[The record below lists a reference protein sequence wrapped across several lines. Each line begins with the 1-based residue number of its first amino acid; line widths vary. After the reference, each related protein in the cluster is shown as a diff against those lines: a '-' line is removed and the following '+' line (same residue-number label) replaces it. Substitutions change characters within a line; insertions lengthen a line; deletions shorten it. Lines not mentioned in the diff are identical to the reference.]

1 MRNSSFLGLVRNVL
15 LGLGNLI
22 LPESNFPLQNVKTR
36 LDLVLGLKRHKKGL
50 LLAGRHLPS

>member
-15 LGLGNLI
+15 LGLSNLI
-22 LPESNFPLQNVKTR
+22 LTEGDFPLQNVKTS

-50 LLAGRHLPS
+50 TAC